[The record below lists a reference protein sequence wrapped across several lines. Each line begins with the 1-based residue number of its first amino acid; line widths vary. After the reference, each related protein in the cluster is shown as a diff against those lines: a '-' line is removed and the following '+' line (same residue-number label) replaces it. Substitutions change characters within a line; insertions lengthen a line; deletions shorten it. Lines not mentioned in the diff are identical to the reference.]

1 MSKKKKSGILRLLE
15 FDITCTFTIL
25 KSGSAANTSLKTIQK
40 HKNGQSI
47 SIEIIPD
54 KIQAMTVR

>member
-1 MSKKKKSGILRLLE
+1 MTEME
-15 FDITCTFTIL
+15 FVQLYFL
-25 KSGSAANTSLKTIQK
+25 KAVRFAVHGAIIQK

-47 SIEIIPD
+47 SIELIPD